1 MSSEEKPK
9 PKEKTLKEKLLDEIK
24 DGIIKSLPLNYK
36 GRKYSVGILESVEF
50 QNLNTDDII
59 IGAKLKFVGD
69 KKHNVTLT
77 KSNESKTAY
86 LDVEVRDG
94 RRRFELNFS
103 NYIVA
108 QDATEFLLAKV
119 SNWSSINLLFNS
131 IDWWKKID
139 EFARVKYPVIEKM
152 GDRIISAF
160 YRQGIGINTE
170 YGKVLCEWFWNLVD
184 TIGARGKFENYG
196 NEKGELKDFFDK
208 MGVLIQKF
216 SDDLVDF
223 PTLNH
228 VSLRLLPFHIYEEIK
243 EPDTDDEDRP

>member
-1 MSSEEKPK
+1 MDKPE
-9 PKEKTLKEKLLDEIK
+9 EKTLKEKLLDEIK
-24 DGIIKSLPLNYK
+24 DGIIKSLPLKYK
-36 GRKYSVGILESVEF
+36 GKKYSVGILESVEF
-50 QNLNTDDII
+50 QNSGAEDIVVNAELN
-59 IGAKLKFVGD
+59 FVGG
-69 KKHNVTLT
+69 KKHDVTLVKDS
-77 KSNESKTAY
+77 KSENAY
-86 LDVEVRDG
+86 LDVEVRDY
-94 RRRFELNFS
+94 RKRFELNFNTYS
-103 NYIVA
+103 TAYE
-108 QDATEFLLAKV
+108 TTFLLAKV
-119 SNWSSINLLFNS
+119 SEWSSINLLFNS

-152 GDRIISAF
+152 EDRIISAF
-160 YRQGIGINTE
+160 QNQDIGINTE

-223 PTLNH
+223 PILNH

-243 EPDTDDEDRP
+243 DDDDEDRP